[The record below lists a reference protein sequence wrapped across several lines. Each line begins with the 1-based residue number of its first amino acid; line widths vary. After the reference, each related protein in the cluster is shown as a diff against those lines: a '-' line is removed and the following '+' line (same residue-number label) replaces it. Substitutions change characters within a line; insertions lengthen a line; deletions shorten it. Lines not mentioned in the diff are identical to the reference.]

1 MSRTSETTEL
11 LKTLVADVAA
21 LRVAIRELQEDNASA
36 AINAEK
42 MYKTLNVKFDMFKNL
57 ESQSRETIQQTT
69 NTQRKTNR
77 PGFFKK
83 IFTDEREKY
92 MDILYTQEEIDA
104 AYANKEVLAK
114 RKDSEKLSKVIAL
127 IYTNHIKANDPEGRA
142 SAFDSS
148 YEQWLKTDA

>member
-1 MSRTSETTEL
+1 MSRTNETAEL
-11 LKTLVADVAA
+11 LKKLVADVAS
-21 LRVAIRELQEDNASA
+21 LRVSIHELQEDNASA

-57 ESQSRETIQQTT
+57 ESQSRDTIQQTT
-69 NTQRKTNR
+69 NAPRKINR

-83 IFTDEREKY
+83 IFTEERDKY

-104 AYANKEVLAK
+104 AYADKEVAAK
-114 RKDSEKLSKVIAL
+114 RKDSEKLSKVISI
-127 IYTNHIKANDPEGRA
+127 IYTNHIKANNPEGRA
-142 SAFDSS
+142 SAFDSN